1 MPIKQPILSRKLLQF
16 LGELKKNN
24 NRDWFGRNKERYLRD
39 VQEPMLQ
46 LVEALERPLHKLSP
60 HLNVVAKSMG
70 GSLFRIYRDVRFSKD
85 KTPYKARVA
94 ARFPYKKG
102 REASPLGLY
111 LSIDPER
118 CYVAGGSWRPPT
130 PLLQK
135 IRQRIAD
142 EPKVWKQ
149 ATSGAAFDKQFPDGL
164 SGEQLQRV
172 PRPFAKDHPLADDLR
187 RKDLIVVHEIPLK
200 TVTAADFPKE
210 IVTTYKAMTP
220 LMKFLAAAMQ
230 LDW

>member
-1 MPIKQPILSRKLLQF
+1 MTAKRPILSRKLLQF
-16 LGELKKNN
+16 LGEIRKNN
-24 NRDWFGRNKERYLRD
+24 NRDWFRRNKERYLQD

-46 LVEALERPLHKLSP
+46 LVEELQDPLHRLSP
-60 HLNVVAKSMG
+60 HLIVVPKAMG

-85 KTPYKARVA
+85 KTPYKSRVA

-130 PLLQK
+130 PLVQS
-135 IRQRIAD
+135 IRERIAA
-142 EPKVWKQ
+142 EPKAWKQ
-149 ATSGAAFDKQFPDGL
+149 AVGGAAFRKMFPTGL
-164 SGEQLQRV
+164 SGEELQRV
-172 PRPFAKDHPLADDLR
+172 PRPFAKDHPRADDLR
-187 RKDLIVVHEIPLK
+187 RKDFIVVREIPLK
-200 TVTAADFPKE
+200 KVTAADFPRE
-210 IVTTYKAMTP
+210 ILQTYQAMTP
-220 LMKFLAAAMQ
+220 LMKFLAKAMQ

>member
-1 MPIKQPILSRKLLQF
+1 MGSKKPILSRKLLQF

-24 NRDWFGRNKERYLRD
+24 NRDWFRRNKERYLQD

-46 LVEALERPLHKLSP
+46 LVEALQDPLHRLSP
-60 HLNVVAKSMG
+60 HLMVVPKAMG
-70 GSLFRIYRDVRFSKD
+70 GSLFRIYRDTRFSKD
-85 KTPYKARVA
+85 KTPFKSRVA

-130 PLLQK
+130 PLVRR
-135 IRQRIAD
+135 IRKRIAD
-142 EPKVWKQ
+142 EPRAWKQ
-149 ATSGAAFDKQFPDGL
+149 AASNAAFRKHFSNGL

-172 PRPFAKDHPLADDLR
+172 PRPFPKDHPLSDDLR
-187 RKDLIVVHEIPLK
+187 RKDFIVVREIRLK
-200 TVTAADFPKE
+200 KVTAADFPRE
-210 IVTTYKAMTP
+210 ILQTYKAMTP
-220 LMKFLAAAMQ
+220 LMKFLAKAMQ